1 MVFLCKIFNMSFLS
15 KLFREQS
22 NVKNITAASLKQFI
36 NSHTKLKLIDV
47 RSTAE
52 HNRQNIKGSIN
63 IDVFDSNF
71 EDLCETKVNINEPVL
86 LYCRSGQRSM
96 TAARKLEKMG
106 YKDIYNL
113 KGGMIAWS
121 RL

>member
-1 MVFLCKIFNMSFLS
+1 MSFFS

-22 NVKNITAASLKQFI
+22 NVKNITAASLKQFMDS
-36 NSHTKLKLIDV
+36 NTTLKLIDV
-47 RSTAE
+47 RTKAE
-52 HNRQNIKGSIN
+52 HQRQNIKGSIN
-63 IDVFDSNF
+63 IDIFNSNF
-71 EDLCETKVNINEPVL
+71 DDLCETKVDVNEPVL

-96 TAARKLEKMG
+96 TAARRLEKMG
-106 YKDIYNL
+106 YQDIYNL